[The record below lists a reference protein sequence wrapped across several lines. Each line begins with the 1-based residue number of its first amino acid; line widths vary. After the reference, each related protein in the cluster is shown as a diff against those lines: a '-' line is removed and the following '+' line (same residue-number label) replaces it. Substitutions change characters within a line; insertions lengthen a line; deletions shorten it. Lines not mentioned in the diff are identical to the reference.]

1 MSGPGEISSAS
12 SIFDGILSG
21 RDVEISVKT
30 SLDNVPMLCVA
41 LLDFVLNDDGR
52 AFALLDDVG

>member
-30 SLDNVPMLCVA
+30 SLDNVPILA
-41 LLDFVLNDDGR
+41 LLDFVLDDDGR